1 MGLSDS
7 VKRLANA
14 VTPAELAE
22 TKRALAL
29 DRTHVRLEVERLH
42 NARLYC
48 WHHDPQGWVSAAA
61 AADDD
66 DAFDQAMAELDQAKR
81 VLEAQEAADAERR
94 RPGAQRRYL
103 GSDKGR
109 AANQRAS
116 LSYYYRRKQ
125 EDPAWYQQT
134 LERAREARRARHRE
148 ARN

>member
-1 MGLSDS
+1 MG
-7 VKRLANA
+7 RLYRA

-66 DAFDQAMAELDQAKR
+66 AFDQAMVELEQAKR
-81 VLEAQEAADAERR
+81 VLLDIEV
-94 RPGAQRRYL
+94 
-103 GSDKGR
+103 
-109 AANQRAS
+109 
-116 LSYYYRRKQ
+116 
-125 EDPAWYQQT
+125 
-134 LERAREARRARHRE
+134 
-148 ARN
+148 